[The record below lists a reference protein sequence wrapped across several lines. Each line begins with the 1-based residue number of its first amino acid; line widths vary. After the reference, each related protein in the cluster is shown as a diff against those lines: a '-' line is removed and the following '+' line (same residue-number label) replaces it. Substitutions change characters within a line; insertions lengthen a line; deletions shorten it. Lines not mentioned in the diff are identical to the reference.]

1 MTYLLT
7 RNIGSIQYINNV
19 IYKQSNN
26 GRLVLTLRL
35 QKESTEKN
43 MKYEIIFRSLK
54 INNVCLSF
62 HWYLSKSNIQRDI
75 SKVQDNFGIKRKYYT
90 KPLAY

>member
-1 MTYLLT
+1 
-7 RNIGSIQYINNV
+7 
-19 IYKQSNN
+19 
-26 GRLVLTLRL
+26 
-35 QKESTEKN
+35 

-62 HWYLSKSNIQRDI
+62 HWYLSESNIQRDI